1 MILNNIK
8 SRENKKYQI
17 MPLHIELLIDLL
29 LNKKADIFNNNNENY
44 KKPMN
49 RYL

>member
-1 MILNNIK
+1 MILNDIK
-8 SRENKKYQI
+8 SRENKKYRI
-17 MPLHIELLIDLL
+17 MSLHIELLIDLL
-29 LNKKADIFNNNNENY
+29 LNKNSDIFNHNNENY